1 MTMDLDLLA
10 AHFKHQAHLVALD
23 MRNISAWAD
32 AERGVVIQIIWH
44 RNSRPPNTDVIVC
57 LTALEDYVELSADL
71 REAADARFRFWLL
84 ANLGEV
90 RTSDGDEELVLCPPE
105 CVVGS
110 RELNG

>member
-1 MTMDLDLLA
+1 MTMDLELLA

-32 AERGVVIQIIWH
+32 ADRGVVIQIIWH

-57 LTALEDYVELSADL
+57 LPALEDYVEASSEAREVADG
-71 REAADARFRFWLL
+71 RFRFWLL

-90 RTSDGDEELVLCPPE
+90 RTSDGDEELVLCPAE